1 MKDDS
6 SQEGIESVCSFDI
19 DCRVSSGRTCS
30 WSQVLGFRER
40 ERPASSSM
48 HSSPLSQAFTSIS
61 LERTGRMTA
70 GRHLGSRI
78 SWFVN
83 TTSFKPLVRAAGLGS
98 GHFEAK

>member
-6 SQEGIESVCSFDI
+6 SQERIVFVHLILTAECLAAELVPGAKYWDS
-19 DCRVSSGRTCS
+19 
-30 WSQVLGFRER
+30 ER

-61 LERTGRMTA
+61 LERTGGMTA

-83 TTSFKPLVRAAGLGS
+83 TTSFKPLVPAAGLGS